1 MFSKMKIGHR
11 LLLLISALTIVF
23 FSTGSITLLGLNSAS
38 ESSEKLNKKVA
49 EGVVLTQIASIVRN
63 GYVKASS
70 DLYLGSTTWK
80 DAANNI
86 KQGKNSFNN
95 AWEKYLAS
103 LNAQNKELTNDLFSE
118 SVNNLI
124 EGFDALLDIV
134 QQENRGL
141 LTLFML
147 NDSTPLSSPF
157 LNAVEAS
164 LYLQQEIS
172 TELIERATIE
182 SNQYLLI
189 SLIMVITGLLVAI
202 ILGFLIYRSIT
213 NPISKIAGT
222 IADQANG
229 NMDARTNVRG
239 VDELGHLGLAF
250 DALLN
255 ERMATL
261 EKAEKE
267 NEQLN
272 DSIIELLEA
281 TAQLSER
288 DLTVKVPV
296 AEDVTGPVADAM
308 NMMAAETSRVLKKI
322 HEISVDVEQAA
333 HIVNDQGQHVTEV
346 AAKERS
352 IVEATMQKL
361 DEASNTM
368 NQIAKLAQN
377 CNIIATKA
385 SSSTSE
391 ALKSVTNTAVGMNDI
406 RETISETEKRIKR
419 LGERSQE
426 ITGVVSIINNIAERT
441 HVLALNASMQ
451 AAAAGEAG
459 RGFAVVA
466 DEVQRLAEASRQSTA
481 EIQLLVSNIQ
491 TETAETMSTMNKT
504 ITQVIDGTKLAN
516 RSGEQMQATQKTTHD
531 LAIAVE
537 KIAQHSLAQA
547 RVSNALRAQVTEIV
561 GSTTETSKELEEQS
575 KHTANLVNFSDQL
588 LKSVRIF
595 KLPA

>member
-1 MFSKMKIGHR
+1 MKIGHR
-11 LLLLISALTIVF
+11 LLLLISALTLVF
-23 FSTGSITLLGLNSAS
+23 FSTATITLLGLNSAS
-38 ESSEKLNKKVA
+38 ESSAELNEKVA
-49 EGVVLTQIASIVRN
+49 EGVSLTQIASIVRS

-80 DAANNI
+80 DAMSKI
-86 KQGKNSFNN
+86 KHGKLTFNST
-95 AWEKYLAS
+95 WEKHL
-103 LNAQNKELTNDLFSE
+103 LNLDAGNKELTNDLFSE

-124 EGFDALLDIV
+124 EGFDALLVIV
-134 QQENRGL
+134 KQENRGL

-147 NDSTPLSSPF
+147 NDSTPLSAPF
-157 LNAVEAS
+157 LNAVDAS
-164 LYLQQEIS
+164 LHLQQEIA
-172 TELIERATIE
+172 TELIERATVE
-182 SNQYLLI
+182 SNQYLLV
-189 SLIMVITGLLVAI
+189 SLIMVISGLMVAI

-213 NPISKIAGT
+213 NPIHQIAMT
-222 IADQANG
+222 VTDQANG

-239 VDELGHLGLAF
+239 SDELGQLGLAF

-255 ERMATL
+255 ERMITL
-261 EKAEKE
+261 ANAEKE

-281 TAQLSER
+281 TAQLSQR
-288 DLTVKVPV
+288 DLTVRVPV

-308 NMMAAETSRVLKKI
+308 NMMASETSRVLKTI
-322 HEISVDVEQAA
+322 HSISEDVEKAA
-333 HIVNDQGQHVTEV
+333 HMVNNQGQHVTKV
-346 AAKERS
+346 AAKEKL
-352 IVEATMQKL
+352 IVEATMIKL
-361 DEASNTM
+361 EKASNTM

-377 CNIIATKA
+377 CNVIAVKA
-385 SSSTSE
+385 SASTSE
-391 ALKSVTNTAVGMNDI
+391 ALTSVTNTAVGMNDI

-426 ITGVVSIINNIAERT
+426 INGVVSIINNIAERT

-491 TETAETMSTMNKT
+491 TETAETMATMNKT
-504 ITQVIDGTKLAN
+504 ITQVIDGTNLAQ

-531 LAIAVE
+531 LALAVD

-547 RVSNALRAQVTEIV
+547 KLSNALRSQVTEIV
-561 GSTTETSKELEEQS
+561 GSTKETSDELEEQA
-575 KHTANLVNFSDQL
+575 KHTADLVDFSDQL

>member
-1 MFSKMKIGHR
+1 MFSNMKIGHR
-11 LLLLISALTIVF
+11 LLLLISALTIVI

-38 ESSEKLNKKVA
+38 ESSEALNKKVA

-86 KQGKNSFNN
+86 KHGKNNFNS
-95 AWEKYLAS
+95 AWEKYLES

-118 SVNNLI
+118 AVNNLT
-124 EGFDALLDIV
+124 EGFDSLLEIV

-172 TELIERATIE
+172 TELIDGATVE

-189 SLIMVITGLLVAI
+189 SLIMVISGLFAAI

-255 ERMATL
+255 ERTATL

-308 NMMAAETSRVLKKI
+308 NMMAAETSRVLKTI
-322 HEISVDVEQAA
+322 HEISVDVEQEA
-333 HIVNDQGQHVTEV
+333 HIVNDQGQHVTQV
-346 AAKERS
+346 AAKERL
-352 IVEATMQKL
+352 IVEATMKKL

-377 CNIIATKA
+377 CNIIATRA
-385 SSSTSE
+385 SASTLE
-391 ALKSVTNTAVGMNDI
+391 ALKSVTNTTVGMNDI

-491 TETAETMSTMNKT
+491 TETAETMLTMNKT

-547 RVSNALRAQVTEIV
+547 KVSNALRVQVTEIV
-561 GSTTETSKELEEQS
+561 GSTAETSKELEEQS
-575 KHTANLVNFSDQL
+575 KHTASLVNFSDQL

>member
-38 ESSEKLNKKVA
+38 ESSEELNQKVA
-49 EGVVLTQIASIVRN
+49 EGVVLTQIASIVRA

-80 DAANNI
+80 DATRNI
-86 KQGKNSFNN
+86 KQGKYSFNA
-95 AWEKYLAS
+95 AWEKYLIN
-103 LNAQNKELTNDLFSE
+103 LNTQNKELTNDLFSE
-118 SVNNLI
+118 PVNNLT
-124 EGFDALLDIV
+124 EGFDSLLEIV

-189 SLIMVITGLLVAI
+189 SLIMVISGLLVAI
-202 ILGFLIYRSIT
+202 ILGFLVYRSIT
-213 NPISKIAGT
+213 NPISKIAVT

-255 ERMATL
+255 ERMNTL
-261 EKAEKE
+261 EKAERE

-308 NMMAAETSRVLKKI
+308 NMMAEETSRVLKTI
-322 HEISVDVEQAA
+322 HEISVEVERAA
-333 HIVNDQGQHVTEV
+333 HTVNDQGQHVSQV
-346 AAKERS
+346 AAKERL
-352 IVEATMQKL
+352 IVEATMRKL

-385 SSSTSE
+385 SNSTSE
-391 ALKSVTNTAVGMNDI
+391 ALNSVTNTTVGMNDI

-504 ITQVIDGTKLAN
+504 ITQVIDGTKLAH

-547 RVSNALRAQVTEIV
+547 KVSNALRSQVTEIV
-561 GSTTETSKELEEQS
+561 GSTAETSKELEEQS
-575 KHTANLVNFSDQL
+575 KQTASLLDFSDQL